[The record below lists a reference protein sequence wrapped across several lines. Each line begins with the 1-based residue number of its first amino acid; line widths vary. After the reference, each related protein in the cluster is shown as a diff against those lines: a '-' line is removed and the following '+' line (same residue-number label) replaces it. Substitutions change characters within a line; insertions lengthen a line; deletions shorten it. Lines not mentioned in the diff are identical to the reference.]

1 MYHVMLN
8 YQVAIRFLAI
18 ECFSNVFDFNRLF
31 VSKIYSRGAKVAPP
45 LDPFASPATPRS
57 PQCRRS
63 PSVAHAS
70 GKEFCH
76 HCFARSTLPPMLHR
90 NPRRMPPPPKARS
103 QGCNPFFHARP
114 KHHPPLMSVRRPH
127 RSIHPETT
135 LMSFTMFS
143 SSSRSKLHTK
153 WCPEAP
159 GAPFVAKPL

>member
-45 LDPFASPATPRS
+45 LAPFASPATPRS

-70 GKEFCH
+70 GKEFYH
-76 HCFARSTLPPMLHR
+76 HLFCSLHSPTRAAQEPQEDAPAPESTKPRLQSLLPR
-90 NPRRMPPPPKARS
+90 
-103 QGCNPFFHARP
+103 
-114 KHHPPLMSVRRPH
+114 
-127 RSIHPETT
+127 T
-135 LMSFTMFS
+135 
-143 SSSRSKLHTK
+143 
-153 WCPEAP
+153 PEAP
-159 GAPFVAKPL
+159 SAPHVRTPSPPLHSPRDHPDELHHVLLFLPVQTAHEMVP